1 MNKKYLK
8 ECFLQKTNQYDA
20 LEVLCI
26 LSKLSKEKE
35 LKLLGSPLSLC
46 YDEKQE
52 IVFAKTKVKDGNIE
66 GEEKTIEN
74 TIGILSEEDAKE
86 IKPYLEVGRMDLYEC
101 RISRYN
107 KDGDENKRFS
117 IAIFIVSKE
126 HVNRQQERPDAN
138 PQHNGEG
145 A

>member
-1 MNKKYLK
+1 MKKIFLK
-8 ECFLQKTNQYDA
+8 ECFLQKTNRYEA
-20 LEVLCI
+20 LEELSNDKNALDPGTPLC
-26 LSKLSKEKE
+26 LCFDEDLDKEQKR
-35 LKLLGSPLSLC
+35 
-46 YDEKQE
+46 
-52 IVFAKTKVKDGNIE
+52 VFAK
-66 GEEKTIEN
+66 KTINDNEGK
-74 TIGILSEEDAKE
+74 TIGVLSDEDAKD
-86 IKPYLEVGRMDLYEC
+86 IKPYLDVERTDLYEC

>member
-1 MNKKYLK
+1 MNKIFLK
-8 ECFLQKTNQYDA
+8 ECFLQKTNQYEA
-20 LEVLCI
+20 LDV
-26 LSKLSKEKE
+26 LSKDEKDLELGSFLFLCFDEKKDKEK
-35 LKLLGSPLSLC
+35 KL
-46 YDEKQE
+46 
-52 IVFAKTKVKDGNIE
+52 VFAKTKVKDGNIE
-66 GEEKTIEN
+66 GEEK

-101 RISRYN
+101 RISRFD

-126 HVNRQQERPDAN
+126 HANQQQDRAEAN
-138 PQHNGEG
+138 PQPIDDE

>member
-1 MNKKYLK
+1 MKKIFLK
-8 ECFLQKTNQYDA
+8 ECFLQKTNRYEA
-20 LEVLCI
+20 LEELSNDKNALDPGTPLC
-26 LSKLSKEKE
+26 LCFDEDLDKEQKR
-35 LKLLGSPLSLC
+35 
-46 YDEKQE
+46 
-52 IVFAKTKVKDGNIE
+52 VFAK
-66 GEEKTIEN
+66 KTINDNEGKI
-74 TIGILSEEDAKE
+74 IGVLSDEDAKD
-86 IKPYLEVGRMDLYEC
+86 IKPYLDVERTDLYEC

>member
-1 MNKKYLK
+1 MDKIFLK
-8 ECFLQKTNQYDA
+8 ECFLQKTNQYEA
-20 LEVLCI
+20 LDV
-26 LSKLSKEKE
+26 LSKDENDLKLGSSLFLCFDEKNDKEK
-35 LKLLGSPLSLC
+35 KL
-46 YDEKQE
+46 
-52 IVFAKTKVKDGNIE
+52 VFAKTKVKDVNIE
-66 GEEKTIEN
+66 GEEKTIEK

-101 RISRYN
+101 RISRFD

-126 HVNRQQERPDAN
+126 HANQQQDRAEAN
-138 PQHNGEG
+138 PQPIDDE

>member
-1 MNKKYLK
+1 MDKIFLK
-8 ECFLQKTNQYDA
+8 ECFLQKTNQYEA
-20 LEVLCI
+20 LDV
-26 LSKLSKEKE
+26 LSKDENDLKLGSSLFLCFDEKNDKEK
-35 LKLLGSPLSLC
+35 KL
-46 YDEKQE
+46 
-52 IVFAKTKVKDGNIE
+52 VFAKTKVKDGNLE
-66 GEEKTIEN
+66 GEEK

-101 RISRYN
+101 RISRFD

-126 HVNRQQERPDAN
+126 HANQQQDRAEAN
-138 PQHNGEG
+138 PQPIDDE

>member
-1 MNKKYLK
+1 MNKIFLK
-8 ECFLQKTNQYDA
+8 ECFLQKTNQYEA
-20 LEVLCI
+20 LDV
-26 LSKLSKEKE
+26 LSKDENDLKLGSSLFLCFDEKNDKEK
-35 LKLLGSPLSLC
+35 KL
-46 YDEKQE
+46 
-52 IVFAKTKVKDGNIE
+52 VFAKTKVKDGNIE
-66 GEEKTIEN
+66 GEEK

-101 RISRYN
+101 RISRFD

-126 HVNRQQERPDAN
+126 HANQQQDRAEAN
-138 PQHNGEG
+138 PQPIEDE

>member
-1 MNKKYLK
+1 MKKIFLK
-8 ECFLQKTNQYDA
+8 ECFLQKTNQYEA
-20 LEVLCI
+20 LDV
-26 LSKLSKEKE
+26 LSKDENDLKLGSSLFLCFDEKNDKEK
-35 LKLLGSPLSLC
+35 KL
-46 YDEKQE
+46 
-52 IVFAKTKVKDGNIE
+52 VFAKIKVKDGNIE
-66 GEEKTIEN
+66 GEEK

-101 RISRYN
+101 RISRFD

-126 HVNRQQERPDAN
+126 HANQQQDRAEAN
-138 PQHNGEG
+138 PQPIDDE

>member
-1 MNKKYLK
+1 MDKKFLK
-8 ECFLQKTNQYDA
+8 ECFLQKTNQYEA
-20 LEVLCI
+20 LDV
-26 LSKLSKEKE
+26 LSKDENDLKLGSSLFLCFDEKNDKEK
-35 LKLLGSPLSLC
+35 KL
-46 YDEKQE
+46 
-52 IVFAKTKVKDGNIE
+52 VFAKTKVKDGNIE
-66 GEEKTIEN
+66 GEEK

-101 RISRYN
+101 RISRFD

-126 HVNRQQERPDAN
+126 HANQQQDRAEAN
-138 PQHNGEG
+138 PQPIDDE

>member
-1 MNKKYLK
+1 MDIIFLK
-8 ECFLQKTNQYDA
+8 ECFLQKTNQYEA
-20 LEVLCI
+20 LDV
-26 LSKLSKEKE
+26 LSKDENDLKLGSSLFLCFDEKNDKEK
-35 LKLLGSPLSLC
+35 KL
-46 YDEKQE
+46 
-52 IVFAKTKVKDGNIE
+52 VFAKTRNIE
-66 GEEKTIEN
+66 GEEK

-101 RISRYN
+101 RISRFD

-126 HVNRQQERPDAN
+126 HANQQQDRAEAN
-138 PQHNGEG
+138 PQPIDDE

>member
-1 MNKKYLK
+1 MNKIFLK
-8 ECFLQKTNQYDA
+8 ECFLQKTNQYEA
-20 LEVLCI
+20 LDV
-26 LSKLSKEKE
+26 LSKDENDLKLGSSLFLCFDEKNDKEK
-35 LKLLGSPLSLC
+35 K
-46 YDEKQE
+46 

-66 GEEKTIEN
+66 GEEKTI
-74 TIGILSEEDAKE
+74 GFLSEEDAKE

-101 RISRYN
+101 RISRFD

-126 HVNRQQERPDAN
+126 HANQQQDRAEAN
-138 PQHNGEG
+138 PQPIDDE

>member
-1 MNKKYLK
+1 MKKIFLK
-8 ECFLQKTNQYDA
+8 ECFLQKTNRYEA
-20 LEVLCI
+20 LEELSYDKNALDPGTPLC
-26 LSKLSKEKE
+26 LCFDEDLDKEQKL
-35 LKLLGSPLSLC
+35 
-46 YDEKQE
+46 
-52 IVFAKTKVKDGNIE
+52 VFAK
-66 GEEKTIEN
+66 KTINDNEGK
-74 TIGILSEEDAKE
+74 TIGVLSDEDAKD
-86 IKPYLEVGRMDLYEC
+86 IKPYLDVERTDLYEC

>member
-1 MNKKYLK
+1 MTCPKRLNHR
-8 ECFLQKTNQYDA
+8 
-20 LEVLCI
+20 V
-26 LSKLSKEKE
+26 LSKDENDLKLGSSLFLCFDEKNDKEK
-35 LKLLGSPLSLC
+35 KL
-46 YDEKQE
+46 
-52 IVFAKTKVKDGNIE
+52 VFAKTKVKDGNIE
-66 GEEKTIEN
+66 GEEK

-101 RISRYN
+101 RISRFD

-126 HVNRQQERPDAN
+126 HANQQQDRAEAN
-138 PQHNGEG
+138 PQPIDDE

>member
-1 MNKKYLK
+1 MDKIFLK
-8 ECFLQKTNQYDA
+8 ECFLQKTNQFEA
-20 LEVLCI
+20 LDV
-26 LSKLSKEKE
+26 LSKDENDLKLGSSLFLCFDEKNDKEK
-35 LKLLGSPLSLC
+35 KL
-46 YDEKQE
+46 
-52 IVFAKTKVKDGNIE
+52 VFAKTKVKDGNIE
-66 GEEKTIEN
+66 GEEK

-101 RISRYN
+101 RISRFD

-126 HVNRQQERPDAN
+126 HANQQQDRAEAN
-138 PQHNGEG
+138 PQPIDDE

>member
-1 MNKKYLK
+1 MDKKILK
-8 ECFLQKTNQYDA
+8 ECFLLKTNQYEA
-20 LEVLCI
+20 LDV
-26 LSKLSKEKE
+26 LSKDENDLKLGSSLFLCFDEKNDKEK
-35 LKLLGSPLSLC
+35 KL
-46 YDEKQE
+46 
-52 IVFAKTKVKDGNIE
+52 VFAKTKVKDGNIE
-66 GEEKTIEN
+66 GEEK

-101 RISRYN
+101 RISRFD

-126 HVNRQQERPDAN
+126 HANQQQDRAEAN
-138 PQHNGEG
+138 PQPIEDE

>member
-1 MNKKYLK
+1 MKKIFLK
-8 ECFLQKTNQYDA
+8 ECFLQKTNQYEA
-20 LEVLCI
+20 LDV
-26 LSKLSKEKE
+26 LSKDENDLKLGSSLFLCFDEKNDKEK
-35 LKLLGSPLSLC
+35 KL
-46 YDEKQE
+46 
-52 IVFAKTKVKDGNIE
+52 VFAKTKVKDGNIE
-66 GEEKTIEN
+66 GEEK

-101 RISRYN
+101 RISRFD

-126 HVNRQQERPDAN
+126 HANQQQDRAEAN
-138 PQHNGEG
+138 PQPIDDE

>member
-1 MNKKYLK
+1 MKKIFLK
-8 ECFLQKTNQYDA
+8 ECFLQKTNRYEA
-20 LEVLCI
+20 LEE
-26 LSKLSKEKE
+26 LSNDKNALDP
-35 LKLLGSPLSLC
+35 GSPLCLC
-46 YDEKQE
+46 FDEDLDKEQKR
-52 IVFAKTKVKDGNIE
+52 VFAK
-66 GEEKTIEN
+66 KTINDNEGK
-74 TIGILSEEDAKE
+74 TIGVLSDEDAKD
-86 IKPYLEVGRMDLYEC
+86 IKPYLDVERTDLYEC

>member
-1 MNKKYLK
+1 MDEIFLK
-8 ECFLQKTNQYDA
+8 ECFLQKTNQYEA
-20 LEVLCI
+20 LDV
-26 LSKLSKEKE
+26 LSKDENDLKLGSSLFLCFDEKNDKEK
-35 LKLLGSPLSLC
+35 KL
-46 YDEKQE
+46 
-52 IVFAKTKVKDGNIE
+52 VFAKTKVKDGNIE
-66 GEEKTIEN
+66 GEEK

-101 RISRYN
+101 RISRFD

-126 HVNRQQERPDAN
+126 HANQQQDRAEAN
-138 PQHNGEG
+138 PQPIDDG

>member
-1 MNKKYLK
+1 MDKIFLK
-8 ECFLQKTNQYDA
+8 ECFLQKTNQYEA
-20 LEVLCI
+20 LDV
-26 LSKLSKEKE
+26 LSKDENDLKLGSSLFLCFDEKNDKEK
-35 LKLLGSPLSLC
+35 KL
-46 YDEKQE
+46 
-52 IVFAKTKVKDGNIE
+52 VFAKTKVKDGNIE
-66 GEEKTIEN
+66 GEER

-101 RISRYN
+101 RISRFD

-126 HVNRQQERPDAN
+126 HANQQQDRAEAN
-138 PQHNGEG
+138 PQPIDDE

>member
-1 MNKKYLK
+1 MDEIFLK
-8 ECFLQKTNQYDA
+8 ECFLQKTNQYEA
-20 LEVLCI
+20 LDV
-26 LSKLSKEKE
+26 LSKDEND
-35 LKLLGSPLSLC
+35 LKLGSSLFLC
-46 YDEKQE
+46 FDEKNDKE
-52 IVFAKTKVKDGNIE
+52 EKLVFAKTKVKDGNIE
-66 GEEKTIEN
+66 GEEK

-101 RISRYN
+101 RISRFD

-126 HVNRQQERPDAN
+126 HANQQQDRAEAN
-138 PQHNGEG
+138 PQPIDDE

>member
-1 MNKKYLK
+1 MGKIFLK
-8 ECFLQKTNQYDA
+8 ECFLQKTNQYEA
-20 LEVLCI
+20 LDV
-26 LSKLSKEKE
+26 LSKDGNDLKLGSSLFLCFDEKNDKEK
-35 LKLLGSPLSLC
+35 KL
-46 YDEKQE
+46 
-52 IVFAKTKVKDGNIE
+52 VFAKTKVKDVNIE
-66 GEEKTIEN
+66 GEEKTIEK

-101 RISRYN
+101 RISRFD

-126 HVNRQQERPDAN
+126 HANQQQDRAEAN
-138 PQHNGEG
+138 PQTIDDE

>member
-1 MNKKYLK
+1 MKKIFLK
-8 ECFLQKTNQYDA
+8 ECFLQKTNRYEA
-20 LEVLCI
+20 LDV
-26 LSKLSKEKE
+26 LSKDENDLKLGSSLFLCFDEKNDKEK
-35 LKLLGSPLSLC
+35 KL
-46 YDEKQE
+46 
-52 IVFAKTKVKDGNIE
+52 VFAKTKVKDGNIE
-66 GEEKTIEN
+66 GEEKTIEK

-101 RISRYN
+101 RISRFD

-126 HVNRQQERPDAN
+126 HANQQQDRAEAN
-138 PQHNGEG
+138 PQPIDDE

>member
-1 MNKKYLK
+1 MNKIFLK
-8 ECFLQKTNQYDA
+8 ECFLQKTNQYEA
-20 LEVLCI
+20 LDV
-26 LSKLSKEKE
+26 LSKDENDLKLGSFLFLCFDEKKDKEK
-35 LKLLGSPLSLC
+35 KL
-46 YDEKQE
+46 
-52 IVFAKTKVKDGNIE
+52 VFAKTKVKDGNIE
-66 GEEKTIEN
+66 GEEK

-101 RISRYN
+101 RISRFD

-126 HVNRQQERPDAN
+126 HANQQQDRAEAN
-138 PQHNGEG
+138 PQPIDDE

>member
-1 MNKKYLK
+1 MNKIFLK
-8 ECFLQKTNQYDA
+8 ECFLQKTNQYEA
-20 LEVLCI
+20 LDV
-26 LSKLSKEKE
+26 LSKDENDLKLGSSLFLCFDEKNDKEK
-35 LKLLGSPLSLC
+35 KL
-46 YDEKQE
+46 
-52 IVFAKTKVKDGNIE
+52 VFAKTKVKDGNIE
-66 GEEKTIEN
+66 GEEK

-101 RISRYN
+101 RISRFD

-126 HVNRQQERPDAN
+126 HANQQQDRAEAN
-138 PQHNGEG
+138 PQPIDDE

>member
-26 LSKLSKEKE
+26 LSKLSKEKD

-66 GEEKTIEN
+66 GEEKTI
-74 TIGILSEEDAKE
+74 GILSEEDAKE
-86 IKPYLEVGRMDLYEC
+86 IKPYLEAGRIDLYEC
-101 RISRYN
+101 RISRFD

-126 HVNRQQERPDAN
+126 HANQQQDRAEAN
-138 PQHNGEG
+138 PQPIADE

>member
-1 MNKKYLK
+1 MDKIFLK
-8 ECFLQKTNQYDA
+8 ECFLQKTNQYEA
-20 LEVLCI
+20 LDV
-26 LSKLSKEKE
+26 LSKDENDLKLGSSLFLCFDEKNDKEK
-35 LKLLGSPLSLC
+35 KL
-46 YDEKQE
+46 
-52 IVFAKTKVKDGNIE
+52 VFAKTKVKDGNIE
-66 GEEKTIEN
+66 GEEKTIEK

-101 RISRYN
+101 RISRFD

-126 HVNRQQERPDAN
+126 HANQQQDRAEAN
-138 PQHNGEG
+138 PQPIDDE

>member
-1 MNKKYLK
+1 MDKIFLK
-8 ECFLQKTNQYDA
+8 ECFLQKTNQYEA
-20 LEVLCI
+20 LDV
-26 LSKLSKEKE
+26 LSKDENDLKLGSSLFLCFDEKNDKEK
-35 LKLLGSPLSLC
+35 KL
-46 YDEKQE
+46 
-52 IVFAKTKVKDGNIE
+52 VFAKTKVKDGNIE
-66 GEEKTIEN
+66 GEER

-101 RISRYN
+101 RISRFD

-126 HVNRQQERPDAN
+126 HANQPQDRAEAN
-138 PQHNGEG
+138 PQPIDDE

>member
-1 MNKKYLK
+1 MKKIFLK
-8 ECFLQKTNQYDA
+8 ECFLQKTNRYEA
-20 LEVLCI
+20 LEELSNDKNALDPGTPLC
-26 LSKLSKEKE
+26 LCFDEDLDKEQKL
-35 LKLLGSPLSLC
+35 
-46 YDEKQE
+46 
-52 IVFAKTKVKDGNIE
+52 VFAK
-66 GEEKTIEN
+66 KTINDNEGKI
-74 TIGILSEEDAKE
+74 IGVLSDEDAKD
-86 IKPYLEVGRMDLYEC
+86 IKPYLDVERTDLYEC

-138 PQHNGEG
+138 SQHNGEG

>member
-1 MNKKYLK
+1 MNKIFLK
-8 ECFLQKTNQYDA
+8 ECFLQKTNQYEA
-20 LEVLCI
+20 LDV
-26 LSKLSKEKE
+26 LSKDENDLKLGSSLFLCFDEKNDKEK
-35 LKLLGSPLSLC
+35 KL
-46 YDEKQE
+46 
-52 IVFAKTKVKDGNIE
+52 VFAKTKVKDGNIE
-66 GEEKTIEN
+66 GEEK

-101 RISRYN
+101 RISRFD

-126 HVNRQQERPDAN
+126 HTNQQQDRAEAN
-138 PQHNGEG
+138 PQPIDDE

>member
-1 MNKKYLK
+1 MKKIFLK
-8 ECFLQKTNQYDA
+8 ECFLQKTNRYEA
-20 LEVLCI
+20 LEELSNDKNALDPGTPLC
-26 LSKLSKEKE
+26 LCFDEDLDKEQKR
-35 LKLLGSPLSLC
+35 
-46 YDEKQE
+46 
-52 IVFAKTKVKDGNIE
+52 VFAK
-66 GEEKTIEN
+66 KTINDNEGK
-74 TIGILSEEDAKE
+74 TIGVLSDKDAKD
-86 IKPYLEVGRMDLYEC
+86 IKPYLDVERTDLYEC